1 MINFYR
7 ISHHST
13 SDDSSA
19 YRPIEEVKQWDQEN
33 PINKFRLYLE
43 SQGWWDTQQQEQ
55 FLASAKKQV
64 LNFELKSTS
73 DNVKYRMFLQKK
85 YFL

>member
-1 MINFYR
+1 MEQKWIMLRKLYCDCVVLSR

-19 YRPIEEVKQWDQEN
+19 YRSVEEVKQWDQEN
-33 PINKFRLYLE
+33 PINRFRLYLE
-43 SQGWWDTQQQEQ
+43 SQGWWDSQQQEQ

-64 LNFELKSTS
+64 H
-73 DNVKYRMFLQKK
+73 DV
-85 YFL
+85 